1 MFLLWMF
8 TSSFLDFYK
17 IFITSVLLLI
27 ANANVNFYEDASRL
41 RVEGSGTDRPNSQ
54 SEGRIY
60 PKWHTG
66 LAHICD
72 VVNLRVS
79 SSILNFFRYWF
90 KGCTRFLRK
99 FYLLIDLNETYSIY
113 VKLKMNRKLFAKQF
127 LVLPLFGEL
136 PQIFPISPKN
146 DKWLRVTKFLQ

>member
-113 VKLKMNRKLFAKQF
+113 VKLKWIVSCLLNNFWFYPYLGNYPRFSQF
-127 LVLPLFGEL
+127 P
-136 PQIFPISPKN
+136 PKTIN
-146 DKWLRVTKFLQ
+146 D